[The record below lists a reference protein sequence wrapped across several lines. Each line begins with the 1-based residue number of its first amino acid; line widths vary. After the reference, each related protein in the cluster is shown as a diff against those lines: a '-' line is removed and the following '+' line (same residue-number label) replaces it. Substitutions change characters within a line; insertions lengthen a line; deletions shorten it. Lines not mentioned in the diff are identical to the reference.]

1 MSGGGPVPLVE
12 VRDLH
17 KEYLM
22 PRDSLLAPP
31 RRVHAV
37 RGVSFDIRR
46 GRNLGVVGESGCG
59 KSTLARVP

>member
-1 MSGGGPVPLVE
+1 MSADGAPPLVE

-17 KEYLM
+17 KEYLL

-37 RGVSFDIRR
+37 RDVAATSGWSGNR
-46 GRNLGVVGESGCG
+46 GAASPPWP
-59 KSTLARVP
+59 AR